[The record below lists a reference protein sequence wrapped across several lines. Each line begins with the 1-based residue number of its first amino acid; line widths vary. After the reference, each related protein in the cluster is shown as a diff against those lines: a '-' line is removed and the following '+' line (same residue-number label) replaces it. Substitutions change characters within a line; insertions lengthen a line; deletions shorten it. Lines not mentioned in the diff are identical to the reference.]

1 LILSSENQIDK
12 KILLKKTKFHMIFIS
27 ENQQLDNDSSRN
39 IKLTKIKIDIMFISE
54 KQLDNNIIMF
64 ISEKQAEKD
73 ND

>member
-1 LILSSENQIDK
+1 
-12 KILLKKTKFHMIFIS
+12 
-27 ENQQLDNDSSRN
+27 
-39 IKLTKIKIDIMFISE
+39 LTKIRIDIFFISE